1 MWTTELRTIA
11 IFALVLCSTVVV
23 QETAAFTTSC
33 NTIQTATNSRLNT
46 SQLSESFYNFGK
58 DAPDGE
64 YNDNNESAEQPKQKK
79 GFFGN
84 FFQELD
90 NFVDDATSRRLGAGA
105 AFYGKRKSSF
115 YGENDSNRKKS
126 QGFDSTEDYRG
137 PNNAGYFKWMQN
149 PETGEMEPV
158 TRLKEKNIER
168 KIKF

>member
-1 MWTTELRTIA
+1 MWTTELTTIA
-11 IFALVLCSTVVV
+11 IIALVLCSTAV
-23 QETAAFTTSC
+23 QETVAFTTSC
-33 NTIQTATNSRLNT
+33 NVIQTATNSRVIT

-64 YNDNNESAEQPKQKK
+64 YNDNNESVEQPKQKK

-126 QGFDSTEDYRG
+126 QGFDSTG
-137 PNNAGYFKWMQN
+137 KSVLVLFC
-149 PETGEMEPV
+149 
-158 TRLKEKNIER
+158 
-168 KIKF
+168 

>member
-1 MWTTELRTIA
+1 MWTIELTTTIA

-33 NTIQTATNSRLNT
+33 NTIQIATTNSRMNT

-126 QGFDSTEDYRG
+126 QGFDSTG
-137 PNNAGYFKWMQN
+137 KSALVLFC
-149 PETGEMEPV
+149 
-158 TRLKEKNIER
+158 
-168 KIKF
+168 

>member
-1 MWTTELRTIA
+1 MWTTELTTIA
-11 IFALVLCSTVVV
+11 IAALVCSSTVV

-33 NTIQTATNSRLNT
+33 NTIQTTTISRVNSK
-46 SQLSESFYNFGK
+46 LSESSYNFGK
-58 DAPDGE
+58 DVPDGE
-64 YNDNNESAEQPKQKK
+64 YDNESVEQPKQKK

-126 QGFDSTEDYRG
+126 QGFDSTG
-137 PNNAGYFKWMQN
+137 KSALVLFC
-149 PETGEMEPV
+149 
-158 TRLKEKNIER
+158 
-168 KIKF
+168 